1 MTNNRWVQLC
11 IFLAL
16 AGLMMAMSGYGFLS
30 VILILGL
37 VFVSLRFAT
46 KPFSQAIARIR
57 ASIRW
62 KFEIAIVLIAAL
74 FLFVGLF
81 AFGAMDFMHAELH
94 EVQELLDAQQFGQTR
109 IAIDELEDTHHG
121 LLFSMT
127 PYLSL
132 VGLLLAG
139 TLSAALASSV
149 IAPVRQMGAAMQR
162 IASGDFSQPLHVDN
176 KDELGD
182 LAYRIN
188 QTSGE
193 LEKLQEAILAE
204 ERAGALRERM
214 TQVTLAQEEERRR
227 ISRELHDGLGPSL
240 AGIGNRIKATQR
252 TLRSDPQA
260 AERELEE
267 TAGILKGHVQEC
279 LSNIQKHADA
289 TRVEVGLQ
297 MTDSRLELRVIDNGR
312 GFDPMGISPGS
323 AESGL
328 GLRSMQE
335 RAELLGG
342 SLSVDSSPGGGCQ
355 VIFSIQSTEVEDGD
369 DPHPSGR

>member
-30 VILILGL
+30 VIIILGL

-62 KFEIAIVLIAAL
+62 KFEIAIALIAAL

-81 AFGAMDFMHAELH
+81 AFGAMDF
-94 EVQELLDAQQFGQTR
+94 
-109 IAIDELEDTHHG
+109 
-121 LLFSMT
+121 
-127 PYLSL
+127 
-132 VGLLLAG
+132 
-139 TLSAALASSV
+139 
-149 IAPVRQMGAAMQR
+149 
-162 IASGDFSQPLHVDN
+162 SQPLHVDN
-176 KDELGD
+176 RDELGD

-188 QTSGE
+188 ETSGE
-193 LEKLQEAILAE
+193 LEKLQEAILTE

-267 TAGILKGHVQEC
+267 TAGILRGHVQEIRGLIYDLRPLALDQLGLVGALDQQVERFGQDTGVQASFDGPGKVALNPLAEVTLLREVQEC

-312 GFDPMGISPGS
+312 GFNPTGVSSGS
-323 AESGL
+323 ADSGL
-328 GLRSMQE
+328 GLRGMQE